1 MMTSSSCALEVEG
14 VGLLI
19 YRCTQ
24 QGCLVAQEVVGEMIY
39 EARNGPANTVD
50 LEEVKRVSPPM
61 SGVGSLII
69 LIPSL
74 CSKAK

>member
-1 MMTSSSCALEVEG
+1 M
-14 VGLLI
+14 
-19 YRCTQ
+19 
-24 QGCLVAQEVVGEMIY
+24 AQEGVGEMIY

-50 LEEVKRVSPPM
+50 LETVKHVSPPM

-69 LIPSL
+69 LIPLL